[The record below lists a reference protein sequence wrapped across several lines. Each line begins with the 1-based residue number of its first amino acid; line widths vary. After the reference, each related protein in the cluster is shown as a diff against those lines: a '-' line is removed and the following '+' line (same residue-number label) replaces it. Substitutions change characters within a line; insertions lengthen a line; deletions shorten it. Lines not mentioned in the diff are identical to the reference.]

1 MTGAY
6 NHFREEEARLK
17 SMEVWPV
24 PSHYAA
30 TPDKLAKAG
39 FFKAVTEQFQDRCV
53 CFCCGIALVRWEPAD
68 DPWCVTTAG
77 LPSFLALTD
86 VGLSTRSIPSTAHS
100 HLEQT

>member
-68 DPWCVTTAG
+68 DPWCVTTC
-77 LPSFLALTD
+77 
-86 VGLSTRSIPSTAHS
+86 
-100 HLEQT
+100 